1 MQRLLW
7 RGSVVGALFVM
18 GLVVTVAWICMAP
31 PAHAAKLERLKIAV
45 APTGWDTNFTWLNPR
60 SANLDKR
67 PALEFLVGIDRHTG
81 AYIPELAE
89 KWEMAP
95 DGKTWTITLRQGVKF
110 HDNWGEFTAKDVR
123 HAVFLI
129 TQPESV
135 QSDAST
141 WRTLMGVAKTDTI
154 EDVAKKVQ
162 QGVDIIDDYTVVFRL
177 KQAVP
182 EFVETIS
189 ANTDL
194 VIESKARWD
203 AGGKELYGQKV
214 VGTGPFEFVERKVSA
229 HVLYKRVENHWRK
242 TPECKE
248 LEFRWVPEDVTRLA
262 SLLSGEVHIADV
274 PRALQKDAVAK
285 GMQVLTSQ
293 LPAIQH
299 QWQFGGM
306 YFATPDKLDSTV
318 PFVKKEV
325 RQAMNLA
332 INRQAIAENL
342 LGGRVD
348 AHRVHGYHPKLDS
361 DIWPGIWNPD
371 WDKRFEELY
380 GYDPA
385 RAKALLKQAGYP
397 NGFAFTTY
405 LYTLPGLPEM
415 VDIGQALALDW
426 QAIGLKPQLVEIDFP
441 RVREKFRT
449 KTIHGAAFPTRHSL
463 RALDVIRLAH
473 KAKDSTA
480 YFYEHPFIEERLEAL
495 GKVVEPMERARLLR
509 EIGDHKFTEFAEI
522 PLFWLFAEAAV
533 NPKYVAEYVFPGVIT
548 GSFTHLEYVKPAP

>member
-18 GLVVTVAWICMAP
+18 GLVGTVAWICLAP
-31 PAHAAKLERLKIAV
+31 PAHAATLERLKIAV

-89 KWEMAP
+89 QWEMAP

-141 WRTLMGVAKTDTI
+141 WRTLMGVAKTDTS
-154 EDVAKKVQ
+154 EDVAKKVE

-194 VIESKARWD
+194 VLESKARWD
-203 AGGKELYGQKV
+203 AGGKALYGQKV
-214 VGTGPFEFVERKVSA
+214 VGTGPFAFVERKVSA

-242 TPECKE
+242 TPEFKE

-262 SLLSGEVHIADV
+262 TLLSGEVHMAKCTSPTCPGPCRRTRW
-274 PRALQKDAVAK
+274 PRGCRSSRANCPPSS
-285 GMQVLTSQ
+285 TS
-293 LPAIQH
+293 
-299 QWQFGGM
+299 G
-306 YFATPDKLDSTV
+306 
-318 PFVKKEV
+318 
-325 RQAMNLA
+325 NLV
-332 INRQAIAENL
+332 
-342 LGGRVD
+342 GC
-348 AHRVHGYHPKLDS
+348 
-361 DIWPGIWNPD
+361 
-371 WDKRFEELY
+371 
-380 GYDPA
+380 
-385 RAKALLKQAGYP
+385 
-397 NGFAFTTY
+397 
-405 LYTLPGLPEM
+405 TLP
-415 VDIGQALALDW
+415 
-426 QAIGLKPQLVEIDFP
+426 
-441 RVREKFRT
+441 RRT
-449 KTIHGAAFPTRHSL
+449 S
-463 RALDVIRLAH
+463 
-473 KAKDSTA
+473 SM
-480 YFYEHPFIEERLEAL
+480 
-495 GKVVEPMERARLLR
+495 PMS
-509 EIGDHKFTEFAEI
+509 
-522 PLFWLFAEAAV
+522 PL
-533 NPKYVAEYVFPGVIT
+533 
-548 GSFTHLEYVKPAP
+548 